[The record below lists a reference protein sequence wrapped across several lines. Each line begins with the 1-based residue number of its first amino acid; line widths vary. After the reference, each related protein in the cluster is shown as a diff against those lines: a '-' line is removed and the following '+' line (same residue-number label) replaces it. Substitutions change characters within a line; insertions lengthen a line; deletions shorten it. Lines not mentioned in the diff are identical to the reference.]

1 MPETPQMPRIPETPA
16 TSATRS
22 TAVLPP
28 DAPRVPRPRTSALTY
43 GLAVFSGLVICG
55 YAAISYTDY
64 EPGSPERDEIPAS
77 VRSSPGGYRSF
88 HFWHSGYHGG
98 K

>member
-1 MPETPQMPRIPETPA
+1 MTTTEPASPGDPRAGTPA
-16 TSATRS
+16 AD
-22 TAVLPP
+22 LPP
-28 DAPRVPRPRTSALTY
+28 VPRPRRSAMAIVLGVF
-43 GLAVFSGLVICG
+43 GLLVTTG
-55 YAAISYTDY
+55 YAALAYSEY
-64 EPGSPERDEIPAS
+64 EPGSPGREEIPAS

>member
-1 MPETPQMPRIPETPA
+1 MMAI
-16 TSATRS
+16 
-22 TAVLPP
+22 
-28 DAPRVPRPRTSALTY
+28 ALAAF
-43 GLAVFSGLVICG
+43 GALVIGG
-55 YAAISYTDY
+55 YAATAYTDY
-64 EPGSPERDEIPAS
+64 EPASPARDEIPAS

>member
-1 MPETPQMPRIPETPA
+1 MTTDPVA
-16 TSATRS
+16 TAAAR
-22 TAVLPP
+22 PP
-28 DAPRVPRPRTSALTY
+28 DHPPVPRAKLSAMAMV
-43 GLAVFSGLVICG
+43 LAAFGALVIGG
-55 YAAISYTDY
+55 YAWIAYTDY
-64 EPGSPERDEIPAS
+64 EPGSPEREEIPAS

>member
-1 MPETPQMPRIPETPA
+1 MTTDPTAKSPGGPLPDQRLDHPA
-16 TSATRS
+16 
-22 TAVLPP
+22 
-28 DAPRVPRPRTSALTY
+28 VPRAKLSKGAIV
-43 GLAVFSGLVICG
+43 LAVFGVLVVGG
-55 YAAISYTDY
+55 YSAVAYTDY

-77 VRSSPGGYRSF
+77 VRSSPGGYRSY

>member
-1 MPETPQMPRIPETPA
+1 MTEEVR
-16 TSATRS
+16 
-22 TAVLPP
+22 PP
-28 DAPRVPRPRTSALTY
+28 DHPVVPRPKRSIVAIIV
-43 GLAVFSGLVICG
+43 AVFSVLVVGG
-55 YAAISYTDY
+55 YSALAFTQR
-64 EPGSPERDEIPAS
+64 ELGSEPERDEVPTS

>member
-1 MPETPQMPRIPETPA
+1 VP
-16 TSATRS
+16 
-22 TAVLPP
+22 LP
-28 DAPRVPRPRTSALTY
+28 DAPRVPRPRLSALTY
-43 GLAVFSGLVICG
+43 GLAIFGVLVTAG
-55 YAAISYTDY
+55 YAAIAYTDY
-64 EPGSPERDEIPAS
+64 EPGSPAREEIPAS

>member
-1 MPETPQMPRIPETPA
+1 MTEPKPTPA
-16 TSATRS
+16 
-22 TAVLPP
+22 VDPP
-28 DAPRVPRPRTSALTY
+28 DMPRVPRPRRLSGLAKV
-43 GLAVFSGLVICG
+43 LAVFGGIGVLG
-55 YAAISYTDY
+55 YGVLAFAEL
-64 EPGSPERDEIPAS
+64 EPGTPERDEVPMS

>member
-1 MPETPQMPRIPETPA
+1 MTTTEAPPA
-16 TSATRS
+16 PDH
-22 TAVLPP
+22 PP
-28 DAPRVPRPRTSALTY
+28 VPRSKLSGGALA
-43 GLAVFSGLVICG
+43 LAVFGALVTGG
-55 YAAISYTDY
+55 YAAIAYTDY
-64 EPGSPERDEIPAS
+64 EPGSPAREEVPAS